1 MYHSRKIGVFISHIM
16 GHYQKH
22 VCQGIIDKALEYG
35 YTAEI
40 FTTLDGENLGEY
52 GIGEKSIL
60 NLPDYDDYS
69 GIIFAADT
77 YPAKELKSQIL
88 SSLQE
93 SCTCPVIEIAAAN
106 QHFPAVTL
114 ENNSMTAD
122 LVRHLCNV
130 HHYKRICYL
139 GCSDQ
144 AYFSDSREQFY
155 RSAMNELHLNV
166 GEKDVYAC
174 SIDDISIKEALDYF
188 VSDGKVPEAVVC
200 YNDDVALLFIQ
211 VAKEAG
217 YRIPEDIAITGCDHT
232 AHGQNTIPA
241 LTTVTFPVY
250 DLGVCAI
257 TQLLKLIRKEPV
269 DALTFVSAAP
279 IYHSSCGCQEK
290 SAPDVF
296 SFQQLQS
303 RQIASLES
311 SILSSMRM
319 SAAFSCIKDLDE
331 GIDLLENH
339 IRNIAHCKEFYLCL
353 YSGWDS
359 VSSYI
364 QELTMQEDTTC
375 DSDEILLKLAIR
387 DGKRLPEYSFK
398 RTAVNGLLPEHI
410 YQQSDS
416 AYIYTPLF
424 FEDKCFGYVAL
435 SYEDNRID
443 YHFQLVHWFLNINQ
457 MLHGICETRCNTLL
471 LHHLEDFYSK
481 DSLTGLYNKH
491 GYLQRAEHLI
501 ARASRQKETVTCFL
515 FDLDHLKQIND
526 TYGHAEGDFAI
537 QVIGQALLHVIKP
550 EDICARFSG
559 DEFYLLTSGY
569 SKKDADDLLAH
580 VSKYLSN
587 YNHLCTKAYTISVS
601 GGYAS
606 STAFTGFSISDID
619 ALFALAD
626 QNMYQQKRARYRA

>member
-22 VCQGIIDKALEYG
+22 VCQGIIDTALEYG

-52 GIGEKSIL
+52 GVGEKSIL
-60 NLPDYDDYS
+60 NLPDYANYS

-77 YPAKELKSQIL
+77 YPAEELKSRIL

-93 SCTCPVIEIAAAN
+93 SCTCPVVEIAAAN
-106 QHFPAVTL
+106 QHFPAVAL
-114 ENNSMTAD
+114 ENNSMTGD
-122 LVRHLCNV
+122 LVRHLNGE
-130 HHYKRICYL
+130 HHYERICYL

-155 RSAMNELHLNV
+155 RTAMNGLHLAV

-174 SIDDISIKEALDYF
+174 PIDDASVREALRFF
-188 VSDGKVPEAVVC
+188 VSDGKAPEAVVC
-200 YNDDVALLFIQ
+200 YNDDMALLFMQ
-211 VAKEAG
+211 AAKEAG
-217 YRIPEDIAITGCDHT
+217 YRIPEDIAVTGCDHT
-232 AHGQNTIPA
+232 IHGQNTIPA

-250 DLGVCAI
+250 DLGVCAT
-257 TQLLKLIRKEPV
+257 TQLLKLIRREPV
-269 DALTFVSAAP
+269 DALTFVTATP
-279 IYHSSCGCQEK
+279 VFHRSCGCREK
-290 SAPDVF
+290 DAPDVF
-296 SFQQLQS
+296 SFQQFQR

-319 SAAFSCIKDLDE
+319 SAAFSLIKDLDE
-331 GIDLLENH
+331 GMDLLENH
-339 IRNIAHCKEFYLCL
+339 IRSIEHCKEFYLCL

-364 QELTMQEDTTC
+364 QELTMQEDVPC
-375 DSDEILLKLAIR
+375 DSNEILLKLAIR
-387 DGKRLPEYSFK
+387 NGKRLPEYSFR
-398 RTAVNGLLPEHI
+398 RTAAGGLLPEHI

-416 AYIYTPLF
+416 VYIYTPLF
-424 FEDKCFGYVAL
+424 FEDRAFGYVAL

-457 MLHGICETRCNTLL
+457 MLHGICETKCNALL
-471 LHHLEDFYSK
+471 LHHLEEFYFK

-491 GYLQRAEHLI
+491 GYLQRAEQFI
-501 ARASRQKETVTCFL
+501 ARAAMQKETVTCFL

-537 QVIGQALLHVIKP
+537 QVIGQALLHVIRP

-587 YNHLCTKAYTISVS
+587 YNHLCTKAYTISAS

-606 STAFTGFSISDID
+606 ITASQGFSMSDID

-626 QNMYQQKRARYRA
+626 KNMYRQKKDRFSH